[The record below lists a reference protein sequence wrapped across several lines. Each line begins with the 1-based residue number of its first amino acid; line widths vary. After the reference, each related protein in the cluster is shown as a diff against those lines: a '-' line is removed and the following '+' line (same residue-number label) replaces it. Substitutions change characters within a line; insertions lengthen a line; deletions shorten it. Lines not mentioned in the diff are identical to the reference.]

1 MRPLHVYRPPRPNR
15 FLSTAV
21 IFGGGALLTFMV
33 FYFIPLMQQLDQKMA
48 KEEPDLVPNIAP
60 EQKEEYVPPE
70 PEKEPDEPEPEP
82 ELAESDAE
90 IPIEGPELPDLT
102 GGSGRVIIN
111 ITPGVRLGGGSQME
125 TGGIDSDPVV
135 SFKVAPTVPPNVGRI
150 LSKRGAV
157 RVVVSAMVDEQGEVV
172 ETSVADSSGIAA
184 LDQAAENALK
194 RYKFKPAIR
203 NGRKARAR
211 VKLPFDFRLP

>member
-1 MRPLHVYRPPRPNR
+1 MRPLHIYRPPRPNR
-15 FLSTAV
+15 YLSTAV

-48 KEEPDLVPNIAP
+48 KDEPDLVANIAP
-60 EQKEEYVPPE
+60 EPEEEYVAPE
-70 PEKEPDEPEPEP
+70 PEEEPDEPEPEP

-102 GGSGRVIIN
+102 GGTGRVIIN
-111 ITPGVRLGGGSQME
+111 ITPSVRLGGGSQME
-125 TGGIDSDPVV
+125 TGGVDSDPVA
-135 SFKVAPTVPPNVGRI
+135 SFKVAPVVPANVRKI
-150 LSKRGAV
+150 LSSRGAV
-157 RVVVSAMVDEQGEVV
+157 RVVVTAMVDEEGQVV
-172 ETSVADSSGIAA
+172 ETSVAESSGIAA

-203 NGRKARAR
+203 NGRKARAW
-211 VKLPFDFRLP
+211 VKLPFDFRIR